1 MAPGAKRKSFDHALA
16 SFPVPGGGG
25 AAAGGVGGLDAW
37 VLEGRE
43 GRRRCPLPRSRR
55 RRGLESDAAIFASL
69 PLRFHPFADKD
80 SIDYCIFTGGG

>member
-43 GRRRCPLPRSRR
+43 EREEEDAPKSR
-55 RRGLESDAAIFASL
+55 
-69 PLRFHPFADKD
+69 D
-80 SIDYCIFTGGG
+80 SIEATPRFAESQSEPTKLGARARSPATPPEG